1 MENDQL
7 GERDQGGA
15 WRWPQLDFDVENIFA
30 VGSPLAM
37 FTTVRGEVDSQ
48 HWPKEGSHER
58 FTFPGGGR
66 LFNIFHPA
74 DPIAYRFEPL
84 LSAASV
90 GMTPGSVPVRGSKEK
105 KAGGGKRTDTSK
117 AEGGV
122 GGSRARVDWQLQNVG
137 TEGYSQLLGG
147 ITFSAHWCYFENK
160 DLMLFLLEEIERQQM
175 EHDFF
180 ETEQGRAWLRNASE
194 LLGKM
199 VEEDEAVEGG
209 GKGKE
214 GGGML
219 EGAGR
224 GLFDHFMERDSEKV
238 LSLIEGA
245 RHSNAAAAKLAMDAR
260 EGMEKKE
267 EMYQKGMGY
276 VQGIRAS
283 NRELLQEHR
292 SSMADSASRDAMGA
306 KVKHQV
312 LDFLTH
318 YLSRLQVPPI
328 AGIKQTG
335 AGDFSYALGSIV
347 LSGVVIPPG
356 SVFTTFSGRNVVIKA
371 SEISAVLKGFTWI
384 YKQRSMPFLRDNGS
398 ADADVKGLSLFLSF
412 TLDPEAHDGQGQ
424 GGMGGWDRGV
434 AATERVKIR
443 ELDIRLQKT
452 PASWLYNA
460 MLSLFSVRVKA
471 AVEEALTSVLSDKIG
486 VLSRELLP
494 KAEEYIKVDL
504 KT

>member
-90 GMTPGSVPVRGSKEK
+90 GMTPGNVPVRGSKEK
-105 KAGGGKRTDTSK
+105 KAEGGKRSGTSK
-117 AEGGV
+117 AEEGG
-122 GGSRARVDWQLQNVG
+122 GGSRARGDWQLQNVG

-209 GKGKE
+209 GQGKE

-224 GLFDHFMERDSEKV
+224 GLFDHFMKRDSEKV

-245 RHSNAAAAKLAMDAR
+245 RHTNAAAAKLAMDAR
-260 EGMEKKE
+260 EGMERKE
-267 EMYQKGMGY
+267 ELYQKGMGY

-292 SSMADSASRDAMGA
+292 SSMSDSASRDAMGA

-384 YKQRSMPFLRDNGS
+384 YKQRSVPFLRDNGS

-412 TLDPEAHDGQGQ
+412 TLDPEAHDGQG
-424 GGMGGWDRGV
+424 GMGGWDRGV

-443 ELDIRLQKT
+443 QLDIRLQKT

-471 AVEEALTSVLSDKIG
+471 AVEEALTSLLSDKIG

-494 KAEEYIKVDL
+494 KAEEYIKVDP
-504 KT
+504 KP